1 MYICIH
7 IYLHEL
13 CGCTCVYVY
22 ICIHIYAICVRDIHT
37 HDHYHHLRHKHESL
51 SKIQKLHLH
60 ELADSQLW
68 TRARGWTWNR
78 ANKKKW
84 YRITQLFRCVCR
96 ENFLPHFTSVIFTF
110 HSPQQSYVRLTDVRL
125 HTSSEA
131 ASSAACSCHHAC
143 RPCPPPSP
151 PIRLAEGGVRC
162 VMVC

>member
-78 ANKKKW
+78 ANKKSDTGSHSSSGASVE
-84 YRITQLFRCVCR
+84 RI
-96 ENFLPHFTSVIFTF
+96 
-110 HSPQQSYVRLTDVRL
+110 
-125 HTSSEA
+125 
-131 ASSAACSCHHAC
+131 SCHISQAWFLRSTVPNNRTYVWQTYVYTPPARQHRALHAAATMLAGPA
-143 RPCPPPSP
+143 R
-151 PIRLAEGGVRC
+151 RLLHPFAWLKAV
-162 VMVC
+162 